1 MTPLCSI
8 GLGVLLLAGG
18 PVGIIQEPAVPP
30 DAGATG
36 DSAVGSDADIPADVS
51 DTIRER
57 LELLENRL
65 RVRDVRVREAERFLE
80 LERMILEENRRQQRI
95 GGVAPRQV
103 QMLEVRVAD
112 AESQLEA
119 REAEREQVAQMLD
132 AMRRRVIAR
141 SPEPDVNELRA
152 AIEGDVLASQIRL
165 QAQEARLR
173 AAELQV
179 ESELASQENFLQAVR
194 DGLSSPMALQQAFY
208 RVADSR
214 IWRDLMEAERD
225 AARLAFERDQRRLS
239 DFDEG
244 KRDVGTAVE
253 ELANRL
259 RWLENEVQILRDEN
273 YFLEESRRRSR
284 YGRHDRFGR
293 TGPTEP

>member
-1 MTPLCSI
+1 MTLLWSVV
-8 GLGVLLLAGG
+8 LGVLMVVEGS
-18 PVGIIQEPAVPP
+18 VGVQAPSGRP
-30 DAGATG
+30 DADAT
-36 DSAVGSDADIPADVS
+36 DDPNVTVQDELPADLS
-51 DTIRER
+51 DTTRER

-103 QMLEVRVAD
+103 QILEVRVAD

-119 REAEREQVAQMLD
+119 RQAEREQVAQMLD
-132 AMRRRVIAR
+132 AMRRRILGR
-141 SPEPDVNELRA
+141 SPEPDVEELRA
-152 AIEGDVLASQIRL
+152 GIEGDLLASQIRL

-179 ESELASQENFLQAVR
+179 EAELASQENFLRAVR

-208 RVADSR
+208 RVADTR

-225 AARLAFERDQRRLS
+225 AARLAVERDQRRLS
-239 DFDEG
+239 DFDQG
-244 KRDVGTAVE
+244 NRDVETAVQ

-293 TGPTEP
+293 TGATEP

>member
-1 MTPLCSI
+1 MTLLGSI
-8 GLGVLLLAGG
+8 ALGVLMLFEAPGG
-18 PVGIIQEPAVPP
+18 LQEPSVHP
-30 DAGATG
+30 D
-36 DSAVGSDADIPADVS
+36 SERSDEPEANSDQSIPDDVS
-51 DTIRER
+51 DTMRER
-57 LELLENRL
+57 LQLLENRL

-80 LERMILEENRRQQRI
+80 LERMILEENQRQQRM

-103 QMLEVRVAD
+103 QILEVRVAD

-119 REAEREQVAQMLD
+119 RRAEREQVARMFE
-132 AMRRRVIAR
+132 AMRRRVLAR
-141 SPEPDVNELRA
+141 SPEPDVDELRA
-152 AIEGDVLASQIRL
+152 AIEGDLLASQIRL

-179 ESELASQENFLQAVR
+179 EAEMASQENFLRAVR

-208 RVADSR
+208 RVADTR

-225 AARLAFERDQRRLS
+225 AARLAFERDQRRLN
-239 DFDEG
+239 DFDSG
-244 KRDVGTAVE
+244 NRDMETAVE

-293 TGPTEP
+293 TGSTEP

>member
-1 MTPLCSI
+1 MTFLSSI
-8 GLGVLLLAGG
+8 VWGLLMLIDGPAGV
-18 PVGIIQEPAVPP
+18 QEPPVRP
-30 DAGATG
+30 DAEAMAKPV
-36 DSAVGSDADIPADVS
+36 DDAHVEIPADVS

-57 LELLENRL
+57 LQLLENRL

-103 QMLEVRVAD
+103 QILEVRVAD
-112 AESQLEA
+112 AESQLDA
-119 REAEREQVAQMLD
+119 RLAEREQVALMLD
-132 AMRRRVIAR
+132 AMRRRVLAR
-141 SPEPDVNELRA
+141 SPEPDVDELRA
-152 AIEGDVLASQIRL
+152 AIEGDLLASKIRL
-165 QAQEARLR
+165 QAQEARMR

-208 RVADSR
+208 RVADTR

-225 AARLAFERDQRRLS
+225 AARLAFERDQRRLN
-239 DFDEG
+239 DFDQG
-244 KRDVGTAVE
+244 KRDVETAVE

-293 TGPTEP
+293 TGSTEP